1 MGVTTAYRSR
11 SSYSSLR
18 PVETELPRL
27 SLPTSG
33 EDGCDVEVSDIIV
46 KILKIALVRMRDTML
61 LWKHSWWC
69 ALIKK
74 PTGMTATAHHPHDR
88 TVLSGLVEFLGEG
101 IALFFSLS
109 VSKLQNANLISV
121 EAKPE
126 VRDVQVKVN
135 KPATSGDLATWERVR
150 RLFWKSSK
158 FCEQYEAALLV
169 LLFLLLCRSTIVLCQ
184 RMQSSFIL
192 STMDSVS
199 AGTIIVSHM
208 YMSQMRHYVAWLIFQ
223 TPLVPRLP

>member
-1 MGVTTAYRSR
+1 
-11 SSYSSLR
+11 
-18 PVETELPRL
+18 
-27 SLPTSG
+27 
-33 EDGCDVEVSDIIV
+33 
-46 KILKIALVRMRDTML
+46 MRDTML

-74 PTGMTATAHHPHDR
+74 PTEMTSAAHDR
-88 TVLSGLVEFLGEG
+88 TVLSGLVELLGEG
-101 IALFFSLS
+101 IALFFSLPMS
-109 VSKLQNANLISV
+109 NLQNANLISV

-199 AGTIIVSHM
+199 AGTTPIIVSRM
-208 YMSQMRHYVAWLIFQ
+208 CMSQMKRLGCMANLPRP
-223 TPLVPRLP
+223 PLFPGSQSQV